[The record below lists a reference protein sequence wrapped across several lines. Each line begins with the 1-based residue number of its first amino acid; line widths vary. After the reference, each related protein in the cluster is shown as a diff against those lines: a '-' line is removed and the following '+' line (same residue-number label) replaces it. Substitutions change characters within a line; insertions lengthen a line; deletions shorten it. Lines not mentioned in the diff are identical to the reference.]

1 MFARGDD
8 TSVVKV
14 GSVKLGGALP
24 LPDPQPSPGAGS
36 KAVGSEQGWAGRE
49 QRAADSK
56 PGRAGLCSPRGSS
69 VLRAEGQTACSVT
82 PCALPPTA
90 ALTWARVSVL

>member
-56 PGRAGLCSPRGSS
+56 PGRAGLCSSPGGAQCCG
-69 VLRAEGQTACSVT
+69 LRAK
-82 PCALPPTA
+82 LPA
-90 ALTWARVSVL
+90 VSHRVLCHPKQP